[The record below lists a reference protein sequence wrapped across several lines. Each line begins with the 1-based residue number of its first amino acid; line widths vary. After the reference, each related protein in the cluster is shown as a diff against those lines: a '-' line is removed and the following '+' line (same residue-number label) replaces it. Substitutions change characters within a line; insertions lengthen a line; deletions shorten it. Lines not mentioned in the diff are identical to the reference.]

1 MARYSPMVGA
11 AFSCAAPGSRELNIM
26 VLERERADPFTRRI
40 EEGVEY
46 RWRGNADG
54 RFADP
59 TPEAATW
66 HDEGLDLGHLSDA
79 ASES

>member
-59 TPEAATW
+59 TQKPP
-66 HDEGLDLGHLSDA
+66 LGMMRVSTLGISA
-79 ASES
+79 IRIES